1 MIAPT
6 TIDFST
12 GKTVTRGT
20 DESVPYKV
28 RRKTQLRT
36 NVRRGSHG
44 LFQRSDTGLPEINV
58 SVGASMRL

>member
-28 RRKTQLRT
+28 QGKAKKGTVCDRP
-36 NVRRGSHG
+36 N
-44 LFQRSDTGLPEINV
+44 E
-58 SVGASMRL
+58 